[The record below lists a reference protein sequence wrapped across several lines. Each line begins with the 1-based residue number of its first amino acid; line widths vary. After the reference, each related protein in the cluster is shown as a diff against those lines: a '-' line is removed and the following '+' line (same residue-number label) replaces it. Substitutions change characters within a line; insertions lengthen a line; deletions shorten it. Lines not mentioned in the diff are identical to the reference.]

1 MCTKTVMSEIR
12 SVSSLPLAPHVI
24 QLLTDS
30 GFKYLSEITELGP
43 IDLAR
48 GEKRRYGNDLE

>member
-1 MCTKTVMSEIR
+1 MSEIR

-48 GEKRRYGNDLE
+48 GEKKEIWDLE